1 MRQEIKEE
9 QVQQVKQEILDYDY
23 GDQYQDGMVRVYTF
37 LSSFEKKILSFVK
50 IELICMNRVIHL
62 IKLFQIQN

>member
-23 GDQYQDGMVRVYTF
+23 GDQYQDGMVRVYTK
-37 LSSFEKKILSFVK
+37 LVLTSFKF
-50 IELICMNRVIHL
+50 
-62 IKLFQIQN
+62 